1 MGRSDRLLFNSTL
14 IQDLNFNNDWR
25 HMRGSLNLIRLSSAD
40 NFLIA
45 LVLTGASNVRLHRL
59 PQTCRQ
65 NIIFCGNRVAKKR
78 VTTRLP
84 QNVHDDTSTTKKLI
98 WRHLCGNGD
107 LSTTKFE

>member
-14 IQDLNFNNDWR
+14 IQDLNFNNGWR
-25 HMRGSLNLIRLSSAD
+25 HMCGSLNLIRLSSTN

-45 LVLTGASNVRLHRL
+45 LVLIGASNLRLHHL

-78 VTTRLP
+78 VATRLP
-84 QNVHDDTSTTKKLI
+84 QNVHDDSSTTKKLI

-107 LSTTKFE
+107 RSTTKF